1 MSKQDSIPADR
12 MEADALLRGVP
23 KAEEEDEEEEGEG
36 EEEGGE
42 NDGPLNGRRDHG
54 LGART

>member
-12 MEADALLRGVP
+12 MEADAFFRGVP
-23 KAEEEDEEEEGEG
+23 EAEEQEEDDEEEGED

-42 NDGPLNGRRDHG
+42 DDEGEGYSE
-54 LGART
+54 